1 MALLKDLINPIYKAF
16 PYANREM
23 TGFLSAVNLN
33 GDISA
38 ASIHDEVRVP
48 LAQAG
53 AVEDYKTGWG
63 LDENSAE
70 GDIPYVTV
78 KMQYRRKIDIPL
90 DGELEAAARGKG
102 LGMWEKLME
111 QRIADA
117 FRKLSNQM
125 EADLA
130 AEIVKGA
137 NRAYGTVGTV
147 PFGVAGNLDDI
158 AQLNLIL
165 DENGCPMDDRQ
176 LVLNQVALANMR
188 GKMSNLFKVNEAG
201 TEQFLREGY
210 TGNLQGMYIRSSAGL
225 KTHVKGTGAGYAV
238 NGAVAERDR
247 IVNVDSGTGKV
258 VEGDI
263 VTFAGDANKY
273 VVTKGVDAPGA
284 LELGNLVQWLLLLIT
299 QQ

>member
-33 GDISA
+33 GDISS
-38 ASIHDEVRVP
+38 ASIHDEVKVP

-53 AVEDYKTGWG
+53 AVQDYKTGWG
-63 LDENSAE
+63 IDENSDE

-90 DGELEAAARGKG
+90 DGELEAAAKGKG
-102 LGMWEKLME
+102 FGMWEKIME

-137 NRAYGTVGTV
+137 NRAYGTVG
-147 PFGVAGNLDDI
+147 NCD
-158 AQLNLIL
+158 LI
-165 DENGCPMDDRQ
+165 
-176 LVLNQVALANMR
+176 
-188 GKMSNLFKVNEAG
+188 
-201 TEQFLREGY
+201 
-210 TGNLQGMYIRSSAGL
+210 SS
-225 KTHVKGTGAGYAV
+225 
-238 NGAVAERDR
+238 GAV
-247 IVNVDSGTGKV
+247 
-258 VEGDI
+258 
-263 VTFAGDANKY
+263 
-273 VVTKGVDAPGA
+273 P
-284 LELGNLVQWLLLLIT
+284 
-299 QQ
+299 